1 MDKKEKLLIELRNS
15 KEILNI
21 LINTI
26 EKLENRCING
36 VITYD
41 EAIRLK
47 EKWEMSIQN
56 QYKYIDLLKKQ
67 LIEQSKL

>member
-67 LIEQSKL
+67 IIEQSKL